1 MSAEDDIRKTIA
13 QFANSFDLKDWALLE
28 SALAG
33 LITVDYSDLRG
44 DLPKE
49 IIGRG
54 YVQARREALEKL
66 DTQHIIGNLETTV
79 DGERASVRASSMIF
93 KALSGVVFNTRATRR
108 FGLPRAQDGDQDRRW
123 VIDGIKQTVLWDEG
137 DPDIPSGVKKER
149 PLRFAG
155 LCSRAFV
162 RGPLNEASYPAQIS
176 YVT

>member
-66 DTQHIIGNLETTV
+66 DTQHIIGNLGITV
-79 DGERASVRASSMIF
+79 DGERASVRASSMILQGF
-93 KALSGVVFNTRATRR
+93 ERR
-108 FGLPRAQDGDQDRRW
+108 CLQHPRHAPVRPAARSRRGPRPEVGDRRDQA
-123 VIDGIKQTVLWDEG
+123 DGALGRGGPGHPQR
-137 DPDIPSGVKKER
+137 SQER
-149 PLRFAG
+149 TAV
-155 LCSRAFV
+155 AV
-162 RGPLNEASYPAQIS
+162 RGPLFAGL
-176 YVT
+176 